1 MAAAKP
7 HVLIIGAGLGGLFL
21 AQILRKKGVS
31 FEIFESGSAER
42 DEASLWPKA
51 ITLHSVVQSF
61 EALLPSDMP
70 PARETLDLCKRLGLE
85 PQFCVHVADNPR
97 MGVVH
102 SQRSPMLHASHFE
115 LLQWLSTNV
124 TIAGN
129 KKASKIDETT
139 DAVVVTFEDGTSAT
153 GDLLVGADGV
163 NSFVR
168 DQILGSA
175 KANWLEGVAVHGSVV
190 LSGDDLK
197 RQLELAHAGS
207 IMPTKPDP
215 SFDVLYIVLEEVLDN
230 GQSARFSWQCG
241 SYEEGPSLNGY
252 NMAPE
257 DLRQKALEST
267 KMVDPRGRKVIE
279 QTPADGLDG
288 CYYYKDAKVEEI
300 PAGRITLLGDAAH
313 TCAPFKGDGAVQA
326 LRDAIRLG
334 NGIASLESYDKDAIK
349 CMIDEYLS
357 EMIPRGVAAVRAGK
371 GGLSEYTNL
380 LSKPRVF
387 GGRLN
392 LVPEEKLMLDP
403 SGRIKMA

>member
-1 MAAAKP
+1 
-7 HVLIIGAGLGGLFL
+7 
-21 AQILRKKGVS
+21 
-31 FEIFESGSAER
+31 
-42 DEASLWPKA
+42 
-51 ITLHSVVQSF
+51 
-61 EALLPSDMP
+61 
-70 PARETLDLCKRLGLE
+70 
-85 PQFCVHVADNPR
+85 
-97 MGVVH
+97 
-102 SQRSPMLHASHFE
+102 
-115 LLQWLSTNV
+115 
-124 TIAGN
+124 
-129 KKASKIDETT
+129 
-139 DAVVVTFEDGTSAT
+139 
-153 GDLLVGADGV
+153 
-163 NSFVR
+163 
-168 DQILGSA
+168 
-175 KANWLEGVAVHGSVV
+175 
-190 LSGDDLK
+190 
-197 RQLELAHAGS
+197 
-207 IMPTKPDP
+207 
-215 SFDVLYIVLEEVLDN
+215 
-230 GQSARFSWQCG
+230 
-241 SYEEGPSLNGY
+241 
-252 NMAPE
+252 
-257 DLRQKALEST
+257 
-267 KMVDPRGRKVIE
+267 MVDPRGRKVIE